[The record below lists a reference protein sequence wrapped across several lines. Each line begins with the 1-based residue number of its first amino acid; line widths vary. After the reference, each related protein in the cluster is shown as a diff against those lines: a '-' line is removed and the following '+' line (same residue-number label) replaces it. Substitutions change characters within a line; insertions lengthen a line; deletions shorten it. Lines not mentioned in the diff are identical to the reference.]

1 MIKLNVKN
9 ETDRLVSV
17 ILGSGNNCGGIPQL
31 EDCIDPKSIENVKN
45 GTFPVEKDIVKE
57 INNLAS
63 VFKSYKINVFRPENI
78 KGLNQIFSRDV
89 AFVIDSKFCIANVIW
104 NRIEE
109 FNGIKHIL
117 NQIPL
122 NSIVKIPFDV
132 RIEGGDV
139 MLCDEYVFVGYS
151 EKEDFKK
158 YKVARTNK
166 EGIEFLKINFP
177 NKKIKEF
184 ELNKSDNNPKVNA
197 LHLDCCFQPIGK
209 KMAIIYDKGF
219 KNKSDLEF
227 LEHYFGN
234 DNIIRISEEEMY
246 NMNSNILS
254 ISPEIII
261 TGKGFTR
268 LNNELTTRGF
278 KVEEVAYAE
287 IAKMGGLFRCS
298 TIPLL
303 RK

>member
-57 INNLAS
+57 INNLAR

-139 MLCDEYVFVGYS
+139 MLCDKYVFVGYS

-166 EGIEFLKINFP
+166 EGVEFLKINFP

-246 NMNSNILS
+246 NMHSNIFS

>member
-227 LEHYFGN
+227 LEYYFGN
-234 DNIIRISEEEMY
+234 ANIIRISEEEMY